1 VHFSTRFGQTLERP
15 HPFVSESGLAV
26 AAGPEQRLG
35 VKRFPLIILAAL
47 IVGGGWWFFVRE
59 KSSAPRYL
67 TTTPARGDIT
77 QTVTA
82 TGQLNAVLNVQ
93 VGSQISGNIQKLFA
107 DFNSEVKAGQV
118 VAQLDPATYQA
129 AVHQAEGELHF
140 AKAALEL
147 AQLNAK
153 RQEQLASR
161 KVSAP
166 LDLDTALAALHQA
179 EASVKIREAQ
189 LERARV
195 DLDRCTIYA
204 PIDGLVISRSVDV
217 GQTVAASLQAPILFT
232 IANDLRKMQ
241 IDANVAEADVGSVQ
255 VGQAVEFTVD
265 AFPYRTFQGKV
276 AQVRNAPLNV
286 QNVVSY
292 DAVISVDNSE
302 LKLKPGM
309 TANVSVLVAQRSNTL
324 KIPNS
329 ALRFRPGGDRAQG
342 GKPGQKRSGER
353 PAQGQRT
360 VHLLKDGQPAPVPV
374 RAGITDG
381 VFTEILEGLTEKDGV
396 ITGIA
401 QPPPSTAGA
410 QGASSPFGGGM
421 RRY

>member
-1 VHFSTRFGQTLERP
+1 MQSFPLQTS
-15 HPFVSESGLAV
+15 V
-26 AAGPEQRLG
+26 LG
-35 VKRFPLIILAAL
+35 VKRSPYFILLAL
-47 IVGGGWWFFVRE
+47 IVAGAWWFLGR
-59 KSSAPRYL
+59 KKADQTQYLSA
-67 TTTPARGDIT
+67 TPVRGDVT

-107 DFNSEVKAGQV
+107 DFNSEVKSGQI

-129 AVHQAEGELHF
+129 AVHQAEGELSF

-153 RQEQLASR
+153 RQEQLAGR
-161 KVSAP
+161 KVNAP
-166 LDLDTALAALHQA
+166 FELDAALAALHQA

-204 PIDGLVISRSVDV
+204 PIDGLVISRTVDV

-255 VGQAVEFTVD
+255 VGQPVEFTVD

-309 TANVSVLVAQRSNTL
+309 TANVSVLVAQRTNTL

-329 ALRFRPGGDRAQG
+329 ALRFRPAGERSQG
-342 GKPGQKRSGER
+342 KSGQKRSGER
-353 PAQGQRT
+353 SPQGQRT
-360 VHLLKDGQPAPVPV
+360 VHLLKNGQPAPTPV

-381 VFTEILEGLTEKDGV
+381 VFTEILEGITEKDPV
-396 ITGIA
+396 ITGIV
-401 QPPPSTAGA
+401 QPQTSSSAAPGS
-410 QGASSPFGGGM
+410 SSPFGGGM